1 MNPVYALLG
10 VILALALAA
19 YALKKSVIVVQEET
33 AVVIERFGRF
43 HRLLSSGLNFV
54 VPLVD
59 RRKVIVWT
67 GGKPKVRYG
76 LRIDYLD
83 LREQIVYA
91 DPRPIIT
98 RDNVTLVINPIVYWR
113 ILDVRKAVY
122 EIGDLIDA
130 IITTTISALRNA
142 TGELE
147 LDETLVSRERINQ
160 KVLATLTDIAPRWG
174 IEVSRVEMVEI
185 EPPSDIRAAM
195 EKQMRAERERRARI
209 LEAEGLKQAE
219 ILQAEGEKEA
229 AIRRAEGEKE
239 AAIRHAEGQKEAA
252 IRRAEADEQVT
263 LMQARAK
270 KQAAIL
276 VGEGQAQVAETVYA
290 ALHRAAP
297 SREIL
302 ALKYMEML
310 TAMAD
315 GESNKVYIPYDGSGL
330 TGLLTQFKELWADN

>member
-1 MNPVYALLG
+1 MNQVYILLG
-10 VILALALAA
+10 VATALVLAFYGLR
-19 YALKKSVIVVQEET
+19 KSIVVVQEET
-33 AVVIERFGRF
+33 AVLIERFGRF
-43 HRLLSSGLNFV
+43 HRLLGSGLNFV
-54 VPLVD
+54 VPFVD

-76 LRIDYLD
+76 LRIDCLD

-98 RDNVTLVINPIVYWR
+98 KDNITLVVNPIVYWR
-113 ILDVRKAVY
+113 IVDVRKAVY

-142 TGELE
+142 IGELE

-160 KVLATLTDIAPRWG
+160 KVLVTLTEVAPRWG

-195 EKQMRAERERRARI
+195 EKQMRAEREKRARI
-209 LEAEGLKQAE
+209 LEAEGFKQAE
-219 ILQAEGEKEA
+219 ILRAEGEKEA
-229 AIRRAEGEKE
+229 AIRRAE
-239 AAIRHAEGQKEAA
+239 
-252 IRRAEADEQVT
+252 ADEQAT
-263 LMQARAK
+263 LLRARAN

-276 VGEGQAQVAETVYA
+276 TGEGQAQVAETVYA
-290 ALHRAAP
+290 ALRRAAP

-310 TAMAD
+310 AAMAE
-315 GESNKVYIPYDGSGL
+315 GEANKVYIPYDGNGL
-330 TGLLTQFKELWADN
+330 TGLLTQLKELWVDN